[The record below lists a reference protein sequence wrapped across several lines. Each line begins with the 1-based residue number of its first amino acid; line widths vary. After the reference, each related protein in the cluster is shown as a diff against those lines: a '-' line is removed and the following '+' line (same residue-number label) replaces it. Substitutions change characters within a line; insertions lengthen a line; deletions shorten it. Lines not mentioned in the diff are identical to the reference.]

1 MMARITKGLDV
12 VCWIA
17 KPLLVLAVI
26 TVCVA
31 STIRTSNGRYEDS
44 PSGQY
49 RSHVTYIQ
57 GASAI
62 KIEVW
67 DNRTDSIVT
76 ADAIPVAANDSDAIN
91 IALDTQAVSFVWQA
105 DESSVAIEGLPGKQQ
120 VKINLFPRKNP

>member
-1 MMARITKGLDV
+1 MAWITKSLDV
-12 VCWIA
+12 VCWTA
-17 KPLLVLAVI
+17 RPLLVLVVVAV
-26 TVCVA
+26 CLA

-62 KIEVW
+62 KFEVW

-76 ADAIPVAANDSDAIN
+76 EDSIPVAANDSDAIN

-105 DESSVAIEGLPGKQQ
+105 DESSVTIEGLPGKEQ
-120 VKINLFPRKNP
+120 VTINLSPRKNP